1 MKFTNK
7 KLLTNGD
14 LKTKVA
20 VHRALIE
27 LTRGLS
33 PISAT
38 GGGWFTSAMVAA
50 KAGVEESTARN
61 RLTEL
66 MAEHRVEMRRSPPG
80 RHSNGKNLHVVFW
93 RIR

>member
-7 KLLTNGD
+7 KLLANGE

-38 GGGWFTSAMVAA
+38 GGGWFTCAMVAA
-50 KAGVEESTARN
+50 RAGVEESTARH
-61 RLTEL
+61 RLAEL

>member
-1 MKFTNK
+1 MKFTNR
-7 KLLTNGD
+7 KLMTDGQ

-38 GGGWFTSAMVAA
+38 GGGWFTAAMVAA
-50 KAGVEESTARN
+50 KAGVEESTARH
-61 RLTEL
+61 RLVEL
-66 MAEHRVEMRRSPPG
+66 TADHRVEMRRSPPG
-80 RHSNGKNLHVVFW
+80 RHSNGKNLHIVFW